1 MNEAMWF
8 GFLTGVALKS
18 TAVLGVAWLGS
29 LFLRGRSAAS
39 RHLVW
44 TAAAVAVLAL
54 PLFSVSVPALRV
66 PSFARLAPGI
76 AVFFETTAKVETQAT
91 SSASAGFAAT
101 LPAHSESGLR
111 DWRLALMLAWGIGAA
126 AILAQMLLA
135 YVLLFR
141 LRRRSQPSP
150 DDGLAAP
157 LVRQLGISRHV
168 AILETEEN
176 SMPMACGLLQP
187 AILMPAGARNWT
199 AERRRMV
206 LLHELAHVKRGDV
219 ATHLLARLSMML
231 NWWNPL
237 AWVAWRESLK
247 ECERAADDLVL
258 GSGARASDYAAH
270 LLGVA
275 RSMQTSPVLA
285 SAAVAMAR
293 RSQLEGRLVAILDSR
308 VRRGG
313 AGRISALA
321 VILAAIA
328 LTAPLAALRA
338 QSRSDSTPALRAPAV
353 PADIDA
359 TIRAATAQRNYEML
373 DEPAATFEALRQ
385 FDNAKKLLDA
395 ALAIREQVSGG
406 QSVAYGVGLMKLG
419 DLEKKRNQP
428 SQAVAFYSQAAQVL
442 GDHPEAA
449 LAWMYLGQYALG
461 NKDYQPAIDDFHKAQ
476 SLDTTQAGPAQ
487 MWMAVV
493 CEREQKPAEAD
504 TLYQSALSWED
515 QKSAEAATTLELY
528 ARFLQDQG
536 RQDDAKLISD
546 RASAVR
552 RTLGAQ
558 SGQAKS
564 QAFHIGNGVNPPKLL
579 YKVEPDYT
587 AEARIAK
594 YQGTVQLSVEIGMD
608 GVARNFQVVKG
619 LGLGLDQN
627 AVTAVRQWQFQPG
640 TKDGAAVP
648 VLATIEVNFRLN

>member
-1 MNEAMWF
+1 
-8 GFLTGVALKS
+8 
-18 TAVLGVAWLGS
+18 
-29 LFLRGRSAAS
+29 
-39 RHLVW
+39 
-44 TAAAVAVLAL
+44 
-54 PLFSVSVPALRV
+54 
-66 PSFARLAPGI
+66 
-76 AVFFETTAKVETQAT
+76 
-91 SSASAGFAAT
+91 
-101 LPAHSESGLR
+101 
-111 DWRLALMLAWGIGAA
+111 
-126 AILAQMLLA
+126 
-135 YVLLFR
+135 
-141 LRRRSQPSP
+141 
-150 DDGLAAP
+150 
-157 LVRQLGISRHV
+157 
-168 AILETEEN
+168 
-176 SMPMACGLLQP
+176 
-187 AILMPAGARNWT
+187 
-199 AERRRMV
+199 
-206 LLHELAHVKRGDV
+206 
-219 ATHLLARLSMML
+219 
-231 NWWNPL
+231 
-237 AWVAWRESLK
+237 
-247 ECERAADDLVL
+247 
-258 GSGARASDYAAH
+258 
-270 LLGVA
+270 
-275 RSMQTSPVLA
+275 
-285 SAAVAMAR
+285 
-293 RSQLEGRLVAILDSR
+293 
-308 VRRGG
+308 
-313 AGRISALA
+313 
-321 VILAAIA
+321 
-328 LTAPLAALRA
+328 
-338 QSRSDSTPALRAPAV
+338 
-353 PADIDA
+353 
-359 TIRAATAQRNYEML
+359 ML

-442 GDHPEAA
+442 GGRPEAA
-449 LAWMYLGQYALG
+449 LAWMNLGENALG
-461 NKDYQPAIDDFHKAQ
+461 NKNYQQAIDDFHKAQ

-564 QAFHIGNGVNPPKLL
+564 QAFHIGNGVTAPKLL
-579 YKVEPDYT
+579 YKVEPEYT
-587 AEARIAK
+587 PEARIAK